1 VVIRSNSRACAITSL
16 ALLLS
21 VVGCSS
27 GRSAGGSG
35 TVRVTGRIGT
45 LQLDRS
51 DRADVIAFA
60 GRPDAERENRKGP
73 GFARYDALGY
83 GCVKTR
89 TPDVFPLAETTNGPY
104 CRTIFFIAGKSGKLG
119 TFFTTS
125 ARYSEGHGVH
135 IRTLQARAERL
146 LHQRL
151 VVGCETNLY
160 VSSPA
165 AMLTIAFEGGVERLT
180 SVKGAHVYA
189 FVLHSRQ
196 RDAGVFDCM

>member
-1 VVIRSNSRACAITSL
+1 MIQHACRRSASVSL
-16 ALLLS
+16 ALL
-21 VVGCSS
+21 VWAVGCSS
-27 GRSAGGSG
+27 GGTSGGSG

-51 DRADVIAFA
+51 DRADVMAFA
-60 GRPDAERENRKGP
+60 GKPDAERQSREGP

-83 GCVKTR
+83 DCTRTR
-89 TPDVFPLAETTNGPY
+89 TPQVFPLVRSAPRPY
-104 CRTIFFIAGKSGKLG
+104 CGTIFFIDEQSGRLE

-125 ARYSEGHGVH
+125 ARYAEGHGVQM
-135 IRTLQARAERL
+135 RAPQARAERL
-146 LHQRL
+146 LHRHL

-165 AMLTIAFEGGVERLT
+165 AALTIAFEGGVERMT
-180 SVKGAHVYA
+180 SVTGAHVYA
-189 FVLHSRQ
+189 LVLHSRQ